1 MRKHRIIAVTSVI
14 AASTA
19 ALLGVMVS
27 PSLAAQ
33 TTHRVPAARTLAA
46 HRTAESAV
54 LPSTGTPRPQGQPE
68 SSNDCGF
75 QNAIPADDYKGLPPF
90 KAGEAAKPYS
100 ATLS

>member
-1 MRKHRIIAVTSVI
+1 MWKHRVIALTSIV

-27 PSLAAQ
+27 PSSAAQ
-33 TTHRVPAARTLAA
+33 MAHFVPLVRILAA
-46 HRTAESAV
+46 HRTAEYVV

-75 QNAIPADDYKGLPPF
+75 ENAVPADDYKGLPPF
-90 KAGEAAKPYS
+90 TAGEAA
-100 ATLS
+100 